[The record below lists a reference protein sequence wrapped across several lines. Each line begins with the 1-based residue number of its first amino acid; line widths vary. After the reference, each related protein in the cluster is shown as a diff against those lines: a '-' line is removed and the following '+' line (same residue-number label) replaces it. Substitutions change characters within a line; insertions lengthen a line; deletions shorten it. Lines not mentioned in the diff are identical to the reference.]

1 MTVLMRHRM
10 DRKKELGM
18 EIAQGLERWNRL
30 RKFGGDDPFQP
41 DGLGMNLIRKRIVA
55 LKKECETELD
65 GDYPPEYHIK
75 LPEEVK
81 EDYMARSDE
90 IRKNAKKS
98 LKTYE
103 KNPDYLW
110 LAEQIGKMDEAE
122 IRETGIRN
130 VVDFPD
136 ALRFFIKTGSL
147 VDMRRHEN
155 PERYPASFRRCRAR
169 VETMLARTSRTT
181 SHKAKTELKKE
192 KVVKLDATVP
202 NAHPVPKRK
211 RKRDIKVAEKP
222 TRSSTAK
229 ETIPKKAKGKKGAK
243 PSKESSNDQ
252 KKEVLPVG
260 QLSMFDI
267 GII

>member
-1 MTVLMRHRM
+1 
-10 DRKKELGM
+10 
-18 EIAQGLERWNRL
+18 
-30 RKFGGDDPFQP
+30 
-41 DGLGMNLIRKRIVA
+41 
-55 LKKECETELD
+55 
-65 GDYPPEYHIK
+65 
-75 LPEEVK
+75 
-81 EDYMARSDE
+81 MARSDE

-155 PERYPASFRRCRAR
+155 PERYLASFRRCRAR

-181 SHKAKTELKKE
+181 SRKAKTELKKE

-202 NAHPVPKRK
+202 NAHPVPKL
-211 RKRDIKVAEKP
+211 
-222 TRSSTAK
+222 
-229 ETIPKKAKGKKGAK
+229 PKKEKKKKGAK

>member
-41 DGLGMNLIRKRIVA
+41 DGLGMNLIRKRIIA
-55 LKKECETELD
+55 LKKECEAELD
-65 GDYPPEYHIK
+65 GDYPPEYKIDT
-75 LPEEVK
+75 PAEVRN
-81 EDYMARSDE
+81 DYIARSDE

-98 LKTYE
+98 LKIYE

-110 LAEQIGKMDEAE
+110 LAEQIGGLDEAE
-122 IRETGIRN
+122 IKETGIRN

-155 PERYPASFRRCRAR
+155 PERYLASFRRCRTK
-169 VETMLARTSRTT
+169 VETVLARPSRTT
-181 SHKAKTELKKE
+181 SHKAKTERKMEKE
-192 KVVKLDATVP
+192 EKPDAIVPNEPTVP
-202 NAHPVPKRK
+202 KSKRK
-211 RKRDIKVAEKP
+211 TEIPDVEEPISR
-222 TRSSTAK
+222 STAE
-229 ETIPKKAKGKKGAK
+229 ETIPKKARRKKRTESPRRSSKGQ
-243 PSKESSNDQ
+243 KE
-252 KKEVLPVG
+252 EALPMG